1 MAKQTGHLLR
11 QLRSLMRSKHL
22 LSEAIQAYI
31 IPSEDAHQV
40 NYSKLKFKSLRIKIN
55 DKNFEWRFDDSLI
68 IFKF

>member
-1 MAKQTGHLLR
+1 MRCGIMAKQTGHLLR

-40 NYSKLKFKSLRIKIN
+40 DYSKLKFYNAL
-55 DKNFEWRFDDSLI
+55 FI
-68 IFKF
+68 IFNAQKSTD